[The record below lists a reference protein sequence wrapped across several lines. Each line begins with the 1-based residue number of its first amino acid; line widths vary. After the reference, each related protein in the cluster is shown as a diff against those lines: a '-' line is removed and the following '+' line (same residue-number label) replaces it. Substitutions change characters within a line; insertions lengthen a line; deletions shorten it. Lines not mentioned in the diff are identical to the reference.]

1 MVWNVEIIE
10 VGGKFIV
17 RTVHDADIK
26 DMEFESEG
34 FARLYARG
42 QRVHFSVLE
51 EIALAS
57 QAEAHDATA

>member
-1 MVWNVEIIE
+1 MWSVEIIE
-10 VGGKFIV
+10 ENGKFVV
-17 RTVHDADIK
+17 RTVHDADVN
-26 DMEFESEG
+26 DMQFESEG

-57 QAEAHDATA
+57 HTEASDATA